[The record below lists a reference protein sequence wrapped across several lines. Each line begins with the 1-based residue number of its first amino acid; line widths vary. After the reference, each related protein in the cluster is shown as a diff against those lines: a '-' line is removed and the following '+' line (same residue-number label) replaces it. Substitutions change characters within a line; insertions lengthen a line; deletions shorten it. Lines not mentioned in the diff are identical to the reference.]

1 MRRRVA
7 GRTTARPDDR
17 HWRLQQQ
24 QYVQSG
30 AHLRAAVPT
39 FHVAEPACLVSSLE
53 IRHKPVGGKDE
64 RLSAG
69 WLPPFG
75 PVSVGLTSGASTPDN
90 LVGTVIRRLDAF
102 ANLVNPVNKT
112 DALVVLTG

>member
-1 MRRRVA
+1 
-7 GRTTARPDDR
+7 
-17 HWRLQQQ
+17 
-24 QYVQSG
+24 
-30 AHLRAAVPT
+30 
-39 FHVAEPACLVSSLE
+39 LE

-102 ANLVNPVNKT
+102 ANLG
-112 DALVVLTG
+112 DSR